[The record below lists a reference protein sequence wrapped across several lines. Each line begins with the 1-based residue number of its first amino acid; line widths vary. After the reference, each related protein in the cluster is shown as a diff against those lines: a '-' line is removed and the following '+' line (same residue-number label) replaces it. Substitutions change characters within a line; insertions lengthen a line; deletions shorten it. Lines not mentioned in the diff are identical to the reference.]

1 MTHRKTWRVH
11 TINTETSVDFSLDL
25 VKEEAVDEHID
36 AGWMDGWNVL
46 RVFVRMSNAF
56 FRVKE
61 APTKYQEQFDIA
73 HTKSN

>member
-36 AGWMDGWNVL
+36 AGWMDGWMERFTSFCADVQRFLPCERGTNEIP
-46 RVFVRMSNAF
+46 RA
-56 FRVKE
+56 
-61 APTKYQEQFDIA
+61 I
-73 HTKSN
+73 

>member
-36 AGWMDGWNVL
+36 AGWMDGWMDGTFYEFL
-46 RVFVRMSNAF
+46 CGC
-56 FRVKE
+56 
-61 APTKYQEQFDIA
+61 PTL
-73 HTKSN
+73 SSV